1 MFRRD
6 RNCFGGGLC
15 LYGNDSTGST
25 QLNSHEENIDAEAI
39 CLNKIYE
46 KENKSHR
53 RIKTSKPKRFSIFGK
68 PVE

>member
-46 KENKSHR
+46 KENESHR
-53 RIKTSKPKRFSIFGK
+53 RIKTSKPKRLFIFGK
-68 PVE
+68 PVK